1 MQAIF
6 VHESKLQYLILTNPQ
21 KYDKSLSIPTF
32 NINKQPKKREPNPH
46 LLLKNS
52 SGNSN
57 RGVNAV
63 FSSAQWR
70 RHIRITRSAD
80 SNYFKS
86 MAIDRF
92 IDATSTLSLNVACRN
107 DQLAGCSTS
116 VRLRLFHVS
125 LLQILLNFSVQYPWS
140 GMRHW

>member
-92 IDATSTLSLNVACRN
+92 IDATSTFSLNSACGN
-107 DQLAGCSTS
+107 DQLADCSTS
-116 VRLRLFHVS
+116 SCLHLYLVS
-125 LLQILLNFSVQYPWS
+125 LLHLLLNCSVQYLWS
-140 GMRHW
+140 GVKHW